1 MKLKQVI
8 DKYISYRKTLGE
20 IFRMPSIY
28 LRSFVN
34 KIGASTPVET
44 ITKDTVERFLYGT
57 SKVVTAAWFSRY
69 SALHGFYEYSLIR
82 DYVKKVPLPNILP
95 VRPKGLTAY
104 IFSNNEL
111 KSIFKAA
118 LTYPKRKSNIS
129 PYMVQ
134 TVLFITYALGLRI
147 SETLSIKLGDIDMNN
162 LVIALR
168 GTKFHKS
175 RLVTFNTQVKNILV
189 VFLEWR
195 TNHNQPD
202 FSDTELFLNDDNQ
215 SVSSAC
221 IEKIFEKI
229 RYKAGIKRDDGGRYQ
244 PRIHDLRHTFA
255 VNRLINC
262 YKKGNDPQKY
272 LPILSVYMGHAHY
285 AYTST
290 YLTMSDSLLQQAN
303 KRFENYLK
311 EIKS

>member
-1 MKLKQVI
+1 MKLKQIVE
-8 DKYISYRKTLGE
+8 KYISYRKTLGE
-20 IFRMPSIY
+20 TFRMPSIY

-34 KIGASTPVET
+34 KIGPLTPVET
-44 ITKDTVERFLYGT
+44 INKEAAERFLYGT
-57 SKVVTAAWFSRY
+57 SKVITGAWFSKY
-69 SALHGFYEYSLIR
+69 SALNGFYEYLLIR
-82 DYVKKVPLPNILP
+82 DYVKKAPLPNILP
-95 VRPKGLTAY
+95 TRPKGLTAY
-104 IFSNNEL
+104 IFSDNEL
-111 KSIFKAA
+111 KSIFQAA

-134 TVLFITYALGLRI
+134 TVLFVTYALGLRI

-162 LVIALR
+162 LVIALH
-168 GTKFHKS
+168 GTKFYKS

-195 TNHNQPD
+195 INHIQPGFAD
-202 FSDTELFLNDDNQ
+202 SGLFLSDDNRP
-215 SVSSAC
+215 VCPAC
-221 IEKIFEKI
+221 IEKIFRKI
-229 RYKAGIKRDDGGRYQ
+229 RAKAGVKRDDGGRYQ

-255 VNRLINC
+255 VKRLVNC

-290 YLTMSDSLLQQAN
+290 YLTMTDALLQQAN
-303 KRFENYLK
+303 KRFESYLK
-311 EIKS
+311 NIKS